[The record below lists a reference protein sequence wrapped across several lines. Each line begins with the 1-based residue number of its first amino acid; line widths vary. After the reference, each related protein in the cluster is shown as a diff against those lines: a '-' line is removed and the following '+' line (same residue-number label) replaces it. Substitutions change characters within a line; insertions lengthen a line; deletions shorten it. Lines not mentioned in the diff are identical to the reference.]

1 VNLHQTG
8 VQVTGLIQHNAE
20 HSAVNT
26 VHLLLLQQQQQQQQ
40 QQHCIMLSARAVA
53 ACCWQLRPHMMLFAL

>member
-8 VQVTGLIQHNAE
+8 VQVTGHIQHNAE

-26 VHLLLLQQQQQQQQ
+26 VHLLLLQQQQQQQ